1 MSRVLKE
8 SYYDILR
15 IHKEA
20 SFNEIKSKYQ
30 QLLLLYHPD
39 KVRQNIG
46 QDEATHPDDE
56 GEVDNPLIHK
66 IVEAWQTLKNPEKR
80 KAYDALI
87 TASEYA
93 ENQEIIN
100 AEVDLDEMNF
110 NEESSTYSTGCRCGG
125 SYIISEH
132 DMEEGKDVVGCVN
145 CSLKIKVLYDVIDE
159 S

>member
-1 MSRVLKE
+1 MSRAPKE
-8 SYYDILR
+8 SYYDILGV
-15 IHKEA
+15 HKEA

-46 QDEATHPDDE
+46 QGETTNSNDEDK
-56 GEVDNPLIHK
+56 VDNPMIHK

-80 KAYDALI
+80 KAYDAFI

-100 AEVDLDEMNF
+100 AEVDLDEMDF
-110 NEESSTYSTGCRCGG
+110 NEESSTYSTECRCGG

-132 DMEEGKDVVGCVN
+132 DMEEGKDVVGCIN
-145 CSLKIKVLYDVIDE
+145 CSLKIKVLYDVID